1 MAKGSN
7 KKAKSQQGSKNAAGA
22 TGTQSQKQPPAPQ
35 PAPATPEN
43 SGLLQKVL
51 DGVEKVGNKV
61 PHPVLM
67 FFYLMI
73 GVIVLS
79 ALLSLLGIS
88 VTEQVAVPVPVE
100 VTPDFYEDVSE
111 YTLSGA
117 GTEPVDFVIQE
128 QTITINSLL
137 SIEGIRFLFTSFV
150 PNFQGFGALA
160 VTLIAM
166 MGAGAAEVA
175 GLLAALIRL
184 LVKVAPRALIA
195 YLIVFVGV
203 LSSVASDAGY
213 LILIPLGA
221 AAFLAVGRHPI
232 AGLAAGFGGVAA
244 VFMAN
249 LIPTPN
255 DAMLI
260 EITNESIALAGGAP
274 ISITADYFFQAVSA
288 LVMTVVVGI
297 VIVRVVEPRLGK
309 YDPSQ
314 AGDPDQ
320 ATAADEV
327 DPKLEARGLRR
338 AGLAFLAVLG
348 VVMLATLPPGAP
360 LRDPATG
367 AIIGQTP
374 FMQSL
379 LFIVMLC
386 FFIPGIAYGSAIGK
400 YKHANDVIAAVVK
413 TFAGLGGL
421 IFMLLMISQFIAY
434 FNYSNLPALI
444 ATALAGWLGEAGIP
458 AIPLLVGFVLVI
470 VLLDFIMPGS
480 LAKWAIFAPIFV
492 PLFIRLGVPAQ
503 TVFAAYRVGDSPI
516 NTLTPL
522 MVYFPVIVA
531 FAQRYQKNAG
541 VGSLVAL
548 MLPIAVVVLIAWLA
562 FFILWFLLGIPLG
575 PGYPV
580 RI

>member
-1 MAKGSN
+1 MTAG
-7 KKAKSQQGSKNAAGA
+7 AAAAGP
-22 TGTQSQKQPPAPQ
+22 GKPSFMDK
-35 PAPATPEN
+35 
-43 SGLLQKVL
+43 LL
-51 DGVEKVGNKV
+51 DTVERVGNKV

-67 FFYLMI
+67 FFYLII

-79 ALLSLLGIS
+79 AILSLLGVS
-88 VTEQVAVPVPVE
+88 VTELVAVPVPLE
-100 VTPDFYEDVSE
+100 ATPDFYEDVSE
-111 YTLSGA
+111 YTLSGI
-117 GTEPVDFVIQE
+117 GTKDVDYVIQE
-128 QTITINSLL
+128 RTITINSLL
-137 SIEGIRFLFTSFV
+137 SIDGIRFLFTSFV
-150 PNFQGFGALA
+150 PNFQAFGALA

-175 GLLAALIRL
+175 GLMAALIRK
-184 LVKVAPRALIA
+184 LVKVAPRVLIA
-195 YLIVFVGV
+195 YLIVLVGV

-232 AGLAAGFGGVAA
+232 AGIAAGFGGVAA
-244 VFMAN
+244 AFMAN
-249 LIPTPN
+249 LIPTPT
-255 DAMLI
+255 DAMLF
-260 EITNESIALAGGAP
+260 EITNESIALTGGAP

-288 LVMTVVVGI
+288 ILLTVIIGF

-309 YDPSQ
+309 YDPSE
-314 AGDPDQ
+314 AGDPEQ
-320 ATAADEV
+320 AAAADEI
-327 DPKLEARGLRR
+327 DPALEARGLRW
-338 AGLAFLAVLG
+338 AGLAILVVLG
-348 VVMLATLPPGAP
+348 VVLLATLPPGAP
-360 LRDPATG
+360 LRDPETG
-367 AIIGQTP
+367 SIIGQTP

-386 FFIPGIAYGSAIGK
+386 FFIPGVAFGAATGK
-400 YKHANDVIAAVVK
+400 YKGPNDVIAAVVK

-434 FNYSNLPALI
+434 FNYSNMPSFI
-444 ATALAGWLGEAGIP
+444 ATALAEWLGQAGIP
-458 AIPLLVGFVLVI
+458 AVPLLVGFVLVI
-470 VLLDFIMPGS
+470 VVLDFIIPGS

-522 MVYFPVIVA
+522 MVYFPVIVV
-531 FAQRYQKNAG
+531 FAQRYQKKSG

-548 MLPIAVVVLIAWLA
+548 MLPVAAVVLVAWLA
-562 FFILWFLLGIPLG
+562 ILILWFVLGIPLG

-580 RI
+580 RL